1 MPRWSFD
8 CSRRNMANSSSS
20 ARISSGRPS
29 PQEASSRSGS
39 SRVNGASGASSGLVL
54 CHVFHMSNSPRAKK
68 LANKFVPNAMHR
80 QEIARLL
87 GNRLKLLTNAHD
99 VGIDCAGRRIVLVS
113 PHLVQQAIAA
123 QRLPGMTQ
131 KMLEEFK
138 FLSGQLHRVAAA
150 KNLIAPEVDLDV
162 AKGIALHLL
171 RQSLGSSQYRFN
183 AREQFANGK
192 GLGDVVVSAELEPH
206 HLVHFLTAGCQ
217 HDDWNRRTL
226 GLELLAH
233 IEPAH
238 AWHHHVENYQIR

>member
-29 PQEASSRSGS
+29 PQEASSCSGS
-39 SRVNGASGASSGLVL
+39 SRVNGAPGASCSGLVP
-54 CHVFHMSNSPRAKK
+54 CHVFHMSNSPQTKK
-68 LANKFVPNAMHR
+68 LANKFVPNAMHC

-113 PHLVQQAIAA
+113 PDLVQQAIAA

-138 FLSGQLHRVAAA
+138 FFSGQLHRVAAA

-162 AKGIALHLL
+162 AKA
-171 RQSLGSSQYRFN
+171 
-183 AREQFANGK
+183 
-192 GLGDVVVSAELEPH
+192 
-206 HLVHFLTAGCQ
+206 
-217 HDDWNRRTL
+217 
-226 GLELLAH
+226 
-233 IEPAH
+233 
-238 AWHHHVENYQIR
+238 